1 MPAEPRALADARVFP
16 IGFGAMQLS
25 VDGRP
30 DEAQAIRT
38 IHAAL
43 DAGVD
48 LIDTA
53 DAYCLDESDVGHN
66 ERLVAKALQGRRE
79 NVIVATKGG
88 HTRVGTEWHL
98 DGSPAHLRRACE
110 ASLRA
115 LGTDRIDL
123 YQYHRPDPD
132 VPYAET
138 IGALRDLRDE
148 GKIRWVGISNASTA
162 QIDEA
167 RSIVEIAAVQNEL
180 SLEFTSPLAKGEVAT
195 CEAQGTAFLPWSPLG
210 GSRRAPDAAAGHDPV
225 AAAAEAHGVS
235 PQRVALAW
243 LLALSPAIVPI
254 PGARRV
260 ETITDS
266 IAAAELELE
275 EDEIAAISRA
285 AGVQ

>member
-1 MPAEPRALADARVFP
+1 MPAEPRALAHSRVFP

-25 VDGRP
+25 LDGRP

-53 DAYCLDESDVGHN
+53 DAYCLDESEVGHN
-66 ERLVAKALQGRRE
+66 ERLVAKALRDRRE
-79 NVIVATKGG
+79 RVIVATKGG

-98 DGSPAHLRRACE
+98 DGSAAHLRRACE

-132 VPYAET
+132 VPYAES

-148 GKIRWVGISNASTA
+148 GKIRWV
-162 QIDEA
+162 
-167 RSIVEIAAVQNEL
+167 
-180 SLEFTSPLAKGEVAT
+180 
-195 CEAQGTAFLPWSPLG
+195 
-210 GSRRAPDAAAGHDPV
+210 
-225 AAAAEAHGVS
+225 
-235 PQRVALAW
+235 
-243 LLALSPAIVPI
+243 
-254 PGARRV
+254 
-260 ETITDS
+260 
-266 IAAAELELE
+266 
-275 EDEIAAISRA
+275 
-285 AGVQ
+285 

>member
-1 MPAEPRALADARVFP
+1 MPAEPRKLAGADVFP

-25 VDGRP
+25 VEGRP

-43 DAGVD
+43 DQGVN

-53 DAYCLDESDVGHN
+53 DAYCLDESEVGHN
-66 ERLVAKALQGRRE
+66 ERLVAKALRDRRDS
-79 NVIVATKGG
+79 VIVATKGG
-88 HTRVGTEWHL
+88 HTRVGTAWEL
-98 DGSPAHLRRACE
+98 DGSPEHLRNACE

-123 YQYHRPDPD
+123 YQYHRPDPT
-132 VPYAET
+132 VPYAESV
-138 IGALRDLRDE
+138 GALKQLQDE
-148 GKIRWVGISNASTA
+148 GKIRWIGLSNANVE
-162 QIDEA
+162 QIELS
-167 RSIVEIAAVQNEL
+167 RGIAGIDAIQNEL
-180 SLEFTSPLAKGEVAT
+180 SLEFTSPLGKGEVAV
-195 CEAQGTAFLPWSPLG
+195 CEESGMAFLPWSPLG
-210 GSRRAPDAAAGHDPV
+210 GASRAPGAAGEHDPV
-225 AAAAEAHGVS
+225 AQAAEAHGVS

-260 ETITDS
+260 ETISDS
-266 IAAAELELE
+266 IAAAELRL
-275 EDEIAAISRA
+275 EDEQIAAISRA